1 MAEDTVK
8 KKRGR
13 PAGRDA
19 QATRAMI
26 VRSARELF
34 GIHGYSA
41 TTVRMIAQRAGI
53 SIQAY
58 YYHFSGIETV
68 YDEVVSNIVERMEKA
83 VLDVLAEPTLRAQL
97 RTYAFAMHEI
107 DYEDRSVMAFIL
119 RENLD
124 ARRHRRLG
132 DTTSSLMTGTDQFFT
147 ALVAAAVERGELA
160 ADIDARAVVG
170 MLASI
175 MWGVGLYAGFVPVSD
190 DMAPVTNRVDEIIA
204 NGLPFAAEPAPRLV
218 G

>member
-1 MAEDTVK
+1 MAETTVK

-19 QATRAMI
+19 HTTRAMI

-34 GIHGYSA
+34 GIHGFSA

-58 YYHFSGIETV
+58 YYHFSGIESV
-68 YDEVVSNIVERMEKA
+68 YDEVVADIVGRMEKA
-83 VLDVLAEPTLRAQL
+83 VLDVLAQPTLRAQI

-124 ARRHRRLG
+124 ARRHRRRG
-132 DTTSSLMTGTDQFFT
+132 DTTSALMTGTDRFFS
-147 ALVAAAVERGELA
+147 ALVAAAVERGELGP
-160 ADIDARAVVG
+160 DVDARAVVG
-170 MLASI
+170 MLSSI
-175 MWGVGLYAGFVPVSD
+175 MWGVGLYAGFVPAAD
-190 DMAPVTNRVDEIIA
+190 DMAPITNRVDEIIA
-204 NGLPFAAEPAPRLV
+204 NGIPLVAEPAPRLV